1 MLQNIIMQKTK
12 KKKLIHFNRHAED
25 DDVNAPPPQIQA
37 AIKNNDIGNLLD
49 LDWDEPA
56 AETPKSPVS
65 PAQQTQQGS
74 LNDLLSIGGS
84 FSMSPQP
91 ESAKP
96 VTNTNDI
103 LSLFN
108 TSPTTTTTTTTITTS
123 MKPANTQ
130 PVMDLTDDL
139 FGIPTQT
146 STTNTANTQQK
157 SPTKDPFIDL
167 L

>member
-1 MLQNIIMQKTK
+1 
-12 KKKLIHFNRHAED
+12 
-25 DDVNAPPPQIQA
+25 
-37 AIKNNDIGNLLD
+37 
-49 LDWDEPA
+49 
-56 AETPKSPVS
+56 
-65 PAQQTQQGS
+65 
-74 LNDLLSIGGS
+74 
-84 FSMSPQP
+84 MSPQP

-108 TSPTTTTTTTTITTS
+108 TSPTTNTTTITTS
-123 MKPANTQ
+123 MNPANTQ

-139 FGIPTQT
+139 FGIPTQN